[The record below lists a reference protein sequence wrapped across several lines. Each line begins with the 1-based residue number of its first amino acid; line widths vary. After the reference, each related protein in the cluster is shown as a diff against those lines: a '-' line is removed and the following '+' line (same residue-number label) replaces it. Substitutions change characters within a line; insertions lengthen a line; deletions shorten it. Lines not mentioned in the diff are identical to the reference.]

1 MNESDRNL
9 AQKALDQARKNAEAI
24 KGTKPALS
32 KAIID
37 MVDSAV
43 VKDDGSVEYDKKAT
57 ERAKQ
62 GSEGRQMNIAPVFHG
77 IAWASCLWVAIV
89 IGMFMLSASW
99 RMHVAVTLAFWLGY
113 DSGSVHAA
121 EPAPDCPGRHVLAAV
136 DATTPYDEIDRAEII
151 AAFGRM
157 AGSMHIGD
165 RLHIVT
171 VTESAEKSA
180 LLFDGCVPGTEELS
194 WVDAAYNMLL
204 VPPGQAKAEFFI
216 EAGNAVEPVL
226 YQRHE
231 TPATALA
238 GTLTSYAPVD
248 DLWLFTD
255 LLESASVDVDALL
268 SGDEE
273 IDDILLP
280 RMPGVTAHIA
290 GIGRFHDTARTPL
303 DPEQIERLLAAWRA
317 WFAGAGVIMEV
328 VR

>member
-1 MNESDRNL
+1 
-9 AQKALDQARKNAEAI
+9 
-24 KGTKPALS
+24 
-32 KAIID
+32 
-37 MVDSAV
+37 
-43 VKDDGSVEYDKKAT
+43 
-57 ERAKQ
+57 
-62 GSEGRQMNIAPVFHG
+62 MNIAPIFHG
-77 IAWASCLWVAIV
+77 LNWAVCLWMAIV
-89 IGMFMLSASW
+89 VGMFMFSASW

-113 DSGSVHAA
+113 DSGSVRAA
-121 EPAPDCPGRHVLAAV
+121 ESAPDCPGRHVLAAV
-136 DATTPYDEIDRAEII
+136 DATTPYDEIDRVAII
-151 AAFGRM
+151 AAFGQM
-157 AGSMHIGD
+157 ASSMQPGD

-171 VTESAEKSA
+171 VTEAAGKSA
-180 LLFDGCVPGTEELS
+180 LLFDDCVPGTEEVG
-194 WVDAAYNMLL
+194 WIDAGWNFLFVPEGQLQAYFF
-204 VPPGQAKAEFFI
+204 AKAGKE
-216 EAGNAVEPVL
+216 VEPVL

-268 SGDEE
+268 SGDEG

-317 WFAGAGVIMEV
+317 WFAGAGVVMEV